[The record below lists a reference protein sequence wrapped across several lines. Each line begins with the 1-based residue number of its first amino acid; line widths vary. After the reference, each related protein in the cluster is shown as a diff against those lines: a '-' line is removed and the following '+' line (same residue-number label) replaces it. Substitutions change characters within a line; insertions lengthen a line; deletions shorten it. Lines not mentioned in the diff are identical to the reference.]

1 MGGMC
6 CVCAAQSPIS
16 LNTVVTCGSFPSPQ
30 LNLIRCIKQQSVR
43 VIIFRGVDRVLVD
56 ANAARFSYDG
66 VFLHGAVGI

>member
-16 LNTVVTCGSFPSPQ
+16 LNTVVTSFHIPSSVKS
-30 LNLIRCIKQQSVR
+30 NSMQSVCDHIR
-43 VIIFRGVDRVLVD
+43 RDRSRFVD
-56 ANAARFSYDG
+56 ANAARFSHDG

>member
-16 LNTVVTCGSFPSPQ
+16 LNTVVTCGSFHIPSSAKS
-30 LNLIRCIKQQSVR
+30 NSMQSVCDHIR
-43 VIIFRGVDRVLVD
+43 RDRSRFVD
-56 ANAARFSYDG
+56 ANAARFSHDG